1 MSERKKLEILQAV
14 RGIAAIGIVYFHTEY
29 GPWKSANWG
38 VDFFFLLSGFLAML
52 STRLGGG
59 AEKVL
64 VFKDY
69 KNMSFVLHND
79 SCSYCVIPDSSE
91 CVPHDDSHNGNNF
104 EKLPVY
110 PVLRFEWKNIPCLQ
124 CGMDTHLGNVLLCG
138 F

>member
-59 AEKVL
+59 GREGFGFQGLQKYVL
-64 VFKDY
+64 
-69 KNMSFVLHND
+69 
-79 SCSYCVIPDSSE
+79 CI
-91 CVPHDDSHNGNNF
+91 
-104 EKLPVY
+104 
-110 PVLRFEWKNIPCLQ
+110 
-124 CGMDTHLGNVLLCG
+124 T
-138 F
+138 